1 MENQAIEG
9 RKMAGDWRLKAEER
23 NLRWWVE
30 TVKNAWKIGIE
41 TLDLTETDQEGWK
54 ENRNGMNDFD

>member
-1 MENQAIEG
+1 MT
-9 RKMAGDWRLKAEER
+9 
-23 NLRWWVE
+23 E

-54 ENRNGMNDFD
+54 ENPNGMNDQE